1 MSEENS
7 QHSGAR
13 PEMKEHGVIVKRK
26 GDDWIVHLINQENDH
41 ETFATEK
48 EALKRADEISD
59 EYESYVQV
67 RGEDGD
73 INENFNYDD
82 VKE

>member
-1 MSEENS
+1 MSEKEKS
-7 QHSGAR
+7 QHGGGR
-13 PEMKEHGVIVKRK
+13 PEMKEYGVIVKRK
-26 GDDWIVHLINQENDH
+26 GDDWIVYLVNEENDY

-67 RGEDGD
+67 LGEDGD
-73 INENFNYDD
+73 INENYNFDD
-82 VKE
+82 VE